1 MIWNRE
7 EYIAHMTFENIGKEM
22 FTEQFGPL
30 AALDKEWIAAGV
42 SEKERNLTAFGW
54 DNVKYV
60 DLTNIAKT
68 GAVTGMKPQI
78 LVDNDEERI
87 MIDEMGRK
95 TRLCKASATIPLPME
110 HPVETME
117 DWLKIKH
124 WYEFSED
131 RIDYE
136 KLAQAK
142 KLQQEGHLIIG
153 WMPGGFDEP
162 RQLLGEAELCVAF
175 YEEPEMI
182 EDMLKTMA
190 DTAIKVFERVHDY
203 VTIDNLAVH
212 EDMAGKSGPLVGP
225 SQIREFINPYYL
237 KIWNEVKRH
246 GGKLFTQDSDGN
258 MNPVID
264 AFLEGG
270 INVMYPFEPGSGMD
284 MVETRKKYG
293 KKLAI
298 KGGIDKYV
306 LRGTKEDIR
315 RELEY
320 KMCDTMKG
328 GGTAFALDHR
338 IPNGVSIENYRYYVQ
353 LGRELLGL
361 PAATESPFV
370 RMAF

>member
-7 EYIAHMTFENIGKEM
+7 EYIAHMTFENVGREM

-30 AALDKEWIAAGV
+30 GALSKEWEAAGV
-42 SEKERNLTAFGW
+42 SEKERNLSAFGW

-60 DLTNIAKT
+60 DLTDAAKT
-68 GAVTGMKPQI
+68 GPITGIEPRV
-78 LVDNDEERI
+78 LVDNEEETI
-87 MIDEMGRK
+87 LIDEMGRK
-95 TRLCKASATIPLPME
+95 SRLCKASATIPLPME

-124 WYEFSED
+124 WYEFSEA
-131 RIDYE
+131 RIDRE
-136 KLAQAK
+136 KLEAARK
-142 KLQQEGHLIIG
+142 MQQEGALTIA

-182 EDMLKTMA
+182 EDMLNTMA
-190 DTAIKVFERVHDY
+190 DTALKVFERVQDY

-212 EDMAGKSGPLVGP
+212 EDLAGKSGPLIGP
-225 SQIREFINPYYL
+225 SQIREFINPYYHR
-237 KIWNEVKRH
+237 IWDEVQRH
-246 GGKLFTQDSDGN
+246 GGRLFTQDSDGN

-293 KKLAI
+293 KRLAI
-298 KGGIDKYV
+298 KGGIDKYA
-306 LRGTKEDIR
+306 LRGTREDIR

-320 KMCDTMKG
+320 KMCETMKG
-328 GGTAFALDHR
+328 GGTVFALDHR

-361 PAATESPFV
+361 PAASESPFV

>member
-68 GAVTGMKPQI
+68 GAVTGLKPQV
-78 LVDNDEERI
+78 LVDNDEEKI
-87 MIDEMGRK
+87 VIDEMGRK

-131 RIDYE
+131 RIDYA
-136 KLAQAK
+136 KLEQAK

-162 RQLLGEAELCVAF
+162 RQLMGEAELCVAF

-182 EDMLKTMA
+182 EDMLSTMA
-190 DTAIKVFERVHDY
+190 DTALKVFERVHDY
-203 VTIDNLAVH
+203 VVIDNLAVH

-225 SQIREFINPYYL
+225 NLIREFINPYYL
-237 KIWNEVKRH
+237 KIWNEVRLH

-298 KGGIDKYV
+298 KGGIDKYA

-361 PAATESPFV
+361 PAPTESPFV